1 MSRWLTDLRKKPK
14 YVRDNIAFGSAVG
27 VTALVALLAF
37 FGGQVDLKESEGP
50 GFFST
55 FIGQFKTE
63 VAAVKEALPE
73 KPAATS
79 TLDFSPLKAT
89 DQATSSASSTASTSA
104 AMGSSTASS
113 SPSGARQINIMP
125 MKSTATVSGQTDA
138 MNR

>member
-89 DQATSSASSTASTSA
+89 DQATSSASSTARTSA

-125 MKSTATVSGQTDA
+125 MKSTTTVSGQTDA

>member
-14 YVRDNIAFGSAVG
+14 YVRDNIAFGTAVG
-27 VTALVALLAF
+27 FTAIVALLAVV
-37 FGGQVDLKESEGP
+37 GGQVDLKENEGP

-89 DQATSSASSTASTSA
+89 DQATSSASSTASTSVTT
-104 AMGSSTASS
+104 GSSTASS
-113 SPSGARQINIMP
+113 SPSGPREINIMP
-125 MKSTATVSGQTDA
+125 VKSTTTISGQIDA
-138 MNR
+138 MTR

>member
-14 YVRDNIAFGSAVG
+14 HVRDNIAFGTAVG
-27 VTALVALLAF
+27 FTALVALLAF
-37 FGGQVDLKESEGP
+37 VGGQVDLKESEGP

-79 TLDFSPLKAT
+79 TLDFSPLKAA
-89 DQATSSASSTASTSA
+89 DQPAISASSTATTSA
-104 AMGSSTASS
+104 ATGSSTASS
-113 SPSGARQINIMP
+113 SSSQPRQINIIP
-125 MKSTATVSGQTDA
+125 VKSSTTVSGQTDA
-138 MNR
+138 MAR

>member
-89 DQATSSASSTASTSA
+89 DQATSSASSIASTSA

-125 MKSTATVSGQTDA
+125 MKSTTTVSGQTDA

>member
-125 MKSTATVSGQTDA
+125 MKSTTTVSGQTDA